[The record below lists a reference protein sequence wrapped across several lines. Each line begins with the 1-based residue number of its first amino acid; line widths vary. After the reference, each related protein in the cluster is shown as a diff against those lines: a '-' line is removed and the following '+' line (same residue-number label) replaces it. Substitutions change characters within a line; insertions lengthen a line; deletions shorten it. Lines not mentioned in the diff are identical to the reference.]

1 MTNDFG
7 KSKALNMVI
16 KLASV
21 GDKPC
26 VKISDELTKVSVFF
40 WNWEVFFFLDMCM
53 LLFISVWVPLGHGMK
68 SEGERG

>member
-1 MTNDFG
+1 
-7 KSKALNMVI
+7 MVI

-40 WNWEVFFFLDMCM
+40 WNWEVFFF
-53 LLFISVWVPLGHGMK
+53 FGYVYASVHLRVGASG
-68 SEGERG
+68 SRNEVGG

>member
-40 WNWEVFFFLDMCM
+40 LELGSFFCFFGYVYASVHLRVGASGSRNEV
-53 LLFISVWVPLGHGMK
+53 GG
-68 SEGERG
+68 